1 MGAQSGSRGGGGAAG
16 VGRAAHG
23 THSAKTM
30 PMGHVAKGRQLQ
42 HVREPREQWHG
53 KDGLLGRPAGRSC
66 DSTLSDETAVGGGLG
81 SGALRTGPSSG
92 PKSTPFHHHPP
103 GQPWRPPPTPGGHH
117 HCSTA
122 VAATLQVHPLTATA
136 TATATERPLSHR
148 RRVASATSSTTHALE
163 TLWERGPRQN
173 HALILPPPRA
183 RQSLFPRKRRAKRR

>member
-1 MGAQSGSRGGGGAAG
+1 MARTVFW
-16 VGRAAHG
+16 VGR
-23 THSAKTM
+23 
-30 PMGHVAKGRQLQ
+30 R
-42 HVREPREQWHG
+42 
-53 KDGLLGRPAGRSC
+53 GRSC

-81 SGALRTGPSSG
+81 SGALGTGPSSG

-136 TATATERPLSHR
+136 TATATARPLSHR

-173 HALILPPPRA
+173 HALILPPRA
-183 RQSLFPRKRRAKRR
+183 RARVCSPGSGEPSGVESCRCARATTAGCASLGRGRILPWSARTRGATADG